1 MRRVLSVLATG
12 LVVPFLVVGAST
24 AQETKTVRGKVVK
37 VESGSITVSVM
48 DKDMTF
54 TVDQSTKV
62 IAEGGSTATRAART
76 EGRPGPTLDQLIKA
90 GDGVELRYNE
100 MDGKMHAVEIR
111 HAAVSGAGE
120 VRAESGSARGAIQ
133 SIASDSITV
142 KGDAEWTFAISSKTT
157 VVGEGV
163 GTQARAMQREGQP
176 LVITEF
182 LGVGDEVEVTYSAM
196 GDKKDASEIRVVKR
210 AKR

>member
-24 AQETKTVRGKVVK
+24 AQETMSVRGKVVK
-37 VESGSITVSVM
+37 VAGDSITVSVTG
-48 DKDMTF
+48 KEMTF

-76 EGRPGPTLDQLIKA
+76 EGKPGPTLDQLIKV
-90 GDGVELRYNE
+90 GDGIELRYHE
-100 MDGKMHAVEIR
+100 MAGKMHAVEIR
-111 HAAVSGAGE
+111 HAAVSGTGE
-120 VRAESGSARGAIQ
+120 GRAPAGSARGTIQ
-133 SIASDSITV
+133 SIASDAITV
-142 KGDAEWTFAISSKTT
+142 KGDAEWTFAISAKTT

-163 GTQARAMQREGQP
+163 GTQARAMKREGQP

-182 LGVGDEVEVTYSAM
+182 LGVGDEVDVTFTTM
-196 GDKKDASEIRVVKR
+196 GDKKEASEIRVMKR